1 MGMRDWIADG
11 SRILPCA
18 DRPCFS
24 NHSAARHRELHLAAT
39 GKFSWIR
46 SDRIP
51 RGTFGQIPSLPHGS
65 PFATAVSVRA
75 DWPCCCSVLT
85 SAFRSGSYGNHVPH
99 SNFRSGHGLAT
110 LRNQLLHARSAHLPS
125 TLANIATSHRRPG
138 NWPARNPSLLSYLPA
153 LAWPDGY
160 T

>member
-1 MGMRDWIADG
+1 
-11 SRILPCA
+11 
-18 DRPCFS
+18 
-24 NHSAARHRELHLAAT
+24 
-39 GKFSWIR
+39 
-46 SDRIP
+46 
-51 RGTFGQIPSLPHGS
+51 
-65 PFATAVSVRA
+65 
-75 DWPCCCSVLT
+75 
-85 SAFRSGSYGNHVPH
+85 
-99 SNFRSGHGLAT
+99 